1 MPAIHSQGINKILV
15 RLRGLLTHVGV
26 STDSTAY
33 AIGQTRLDPTA
44 TGTNLIAAATQTNVN
59 NSTDDYTINVTSAN
73 FGGNNIRTIGA
84 MDGASATNNISRSVR
99 ANGIGVEP
107 AGDNFTIGVRA
118 VVTDQS
124 A

>member
-33 AIGQTRLDPTA
+33 AIGQTRIDPTA
-44 TGTNLIAAATQTNVN
+44 AGVNLIAAATQVNVN

-73 FGGNNIRTIGA
+73 FGGNTIRTIGA
-84 MDGASATNNISRSVR
+84 MDGPAATNNISRSVR
-99 ANGIGVEP
+99 TNGIGVEA
-107 AGDNFTIGVRA
+107 AGDNFNIGVRA

>member
-15 RLRGLLTHVGV
+15 KLRTLVTHIGV

-33 AIGQTRLDPTA
+33 SVGQTRLDPSA
-44 TGTNLIAAATQTNVN
+44 AGTNLIAAATQVNVN
-59 NSTDDYTINVTSAN
+59 NSTDDYTISVTSAN
-73 FGGNNIRTIGA
+73 FGNNTIRTIGA
-84 MDGASATNNISRSVR
+84 MDGAAATNNISRSVR

-107 AGDNFTIGVRA
+107 AGDSFTIGVRLS
-118 VVTDQS
+118 VTDQS